1 MELLLPILFGCLML
15 NTLAGFILTGRTL
28 NKLRDR
34 HASVW
39 TELGCP
45 TLIVGNSP
53 AAMSAF
59 LRFLWRRSYLPLADE
74 DLTTNCN
81 RLRLIHVLQLL
92 IFTGAI
98 LFLFSRS

>member
-15 NTLAGFILTGRTL
+15 NTVVGFILTGRTL
-28 NKLRDR
+28 SKLRDR

-39 TELGCP
+39 TELGSP

-59 LRFLWRRSYLPLADE
+59 LRFLWRKSYLPLADD

-92 IFTGAI
+92 IFAGTI
-98 LFLFSRS
+98 LFLLNRS